1 MSNARVPL
9 VFRRSGLL
17 GNTLVRSL
25 SLPARVQCLRDAACL
40 QRDRAL
46 ALDSLWIHALLHRL
60 PRRYAGECIVD
71 KYPDFL
77 RTTNEGS
84 VEILRN
90 KYIFQRKTNR
100 LMGIFSLFQ
109 SCSAMDNC

>member
-90 KYIFQRKTNR
+90 IIIFSNGNQPLNGYIFT
-100 LMGIFSLFQ
+100 FSVL
-109 SCSAMDNC
+109 